1 VVNNTELL
9 QMVTVNSMAP
19 MSNTDYFIW
28 CFSLVTRYLQK
39 NKQ

>member
-19 MSNTDYFIW
+19 LSNTDYFI
-28 CFSLVTRYLQK
+28 
-39 NKQ
+39 